1 MQIMQNRKGFA
12 MKHGKRFIYVD
23 RDDDGNG
30 SMKRYKKKS
39 FGWYQRVIH
48 SNGESLKV
56 EK

>member
-23 RDDDGNG
+23 RDDDVNG